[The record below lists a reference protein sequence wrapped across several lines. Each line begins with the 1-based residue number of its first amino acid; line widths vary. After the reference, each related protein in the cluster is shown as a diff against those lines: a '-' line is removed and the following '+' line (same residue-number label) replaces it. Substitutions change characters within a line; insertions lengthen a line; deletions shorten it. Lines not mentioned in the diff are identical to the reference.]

1 MLGYCMS
8 SRKETEMTTSQTSV
22 QLDKT
27 EEDFI
32 AELKTKPAKELHNF
46 MAGPWTAAILSPEAI
61 EELYQYQQL
70 QQQEVTTQQQTA
82 N

>member
-1 MLGYCMS
+1 MS
-8 SRKETEMTTSQTSV
+8 SRKETEMTNSQASV

-32 AELKTKPAKELHNF
+32 AELKMKPAKELHNF
-46 MAGPWTAAILSPEAI
+46 MAGPWTAAILGPEAI
-61 EELYQYQQL
+61 EELYQYQKL
-70 QQQEVTTQQQTA
+70 QQQEETIQQQTV

>member
-1 MLGYCMS
+1 MS

>member
-1 MLGYCMS
+1 
-8 SRKETEMTTSQTSV
+8 MTTSQTSV

>member
-1 MLGYCMS
+1 MS
-8 SRKETEMTTSQTSV
+8 SRKETEMTDSQASM
-22 QLDKT
+22 QLDET

-46 MAGPWTAAILSPEAI
+46 LAGPWTVAILSPEAI

-70 QQQEVTTQQQTA
+70 QQHEVTTQQQTA

>member
-27 EEDFI
+27 GEDFI
-32 AELKTKPAKELHNF
+32 AELKTKPAKELNNF

-61 EELYQYQQL
+61 EELYQYQKL
-70 QQQEVTTQQQTA
+70 QQQEETIQQQTA